1 MLLFLNRAPLIARFL
16 GADFARLEAPAGT
29 GAVSLDLKLPLRNRA
44 AYELTAGL
52 DIADGEIA
60 YRGLGASVTEIQG
73 SLVLADNVLTG
84 DGIQAIFL
92 DGPISASVGAAG
104 VPGYRARVDVEGEVT
119 VDAVVDAFKL
129 PFGEQLA
136 GQTDWQGSLL
146 LPAALGAQ
154 SLPAK
159 ITVASNLS
167 GVALRFPEPFAK
179 PPGEPTNVELT
190 MTFPVGGL
198 AMNGYLGATRRFAM
212 DFDATTAG
220 DIRPFKFRR
229 AALQFGG
236 ALAEFR
242 AERGVTLNGSLP
254 LLKVDDWLALT
265 RSGTSA
271 A

>member
-1 MLLFLNRAPLIARFL
+1 MLA
-16 GADFARLEAPAGT
+16 E
-29 GAVSLDLKLPLRNRA
+29 
-44 AYELTAGL
+44 
-52 DIADGEIA
+52 
-60 YRGLGASVTEIQG
+60 
-73 SLVLADNVLTG
+73 NVLTG

-146 LPAALGAQ
+146 LPAAAGAQ

-179 PPGEPTNVELT
+179 PPGEPTNLELT

-198 AMNGYLGATRRFAM
+198 TMNGYLGATRRFAM
-212 DFDATTAG
+212 DFDATTG
-220 DIRPFKFRR
+220 RR
-229 AALQFGG
+229 HSAVQVPPCG
-236 ALAEFR
+236 A
-242 AERGVTLNGSLP
+242 
-254 LLKVDDWLALT
+254 
-265 RSGTSA
+265 RSSA
-271 A
+271 ARWRSFARSAA